1 MCHFHQKA
9 IIRRYITK
17 KPRLKPNQ
25 ELKEIVD
32 KLTKTDKESFTYW
45 LDEWYNKHKDWLNEK

>member
-17 KPRLKPNQ
+17 NPKLKSNK

-32 KLTKTDKESFTYW
+32 WLNKTDKESFTYW
-45 LDEWYNKHKDWLNEK
+45 LDKWYNKHKNWLNEK